1 MEINRY
7 AKHAHTWSFTV
18 VWLGTA
24 TSIKCG
30 RVKMIV
36 WTQTAALVKW
46 CGHAVFSEL
55 SEITTLTYIRRVW
68 RYYKG
73 KQNPYIEEHTTCTM
87 AKRKKYKRTK
97 NDLQNIHIKTKDR
110 VTRTS
115 TKSWG
120 ELRCS
125 GRESSSYLISENR
138 CGKVGRVLFLSFL
151 RILCIVR
158 DTDVVKCIILVL

>member
-1 MEINRY
+1 
-7 AKHAHTWSFTV
+7 
-18 VWLGTA
+18 
-24 TSIKCG
+24 
-30 RVKMIV
+30 
-36 WTQTAALVKW
+36 
-46 CGHAVFSEL
+46 
-55 SEITTLTYIRRVW
+55 
-68 RYYKG
+68 
-73 KQNPYIEEHTTCTM
+73 M

-120 ELRCS
+120 ELRGS
-125 GRESSSYLISENR
+125 GRESSSYFTSENR